1 MIPHRIFPRLG
12 WPALAAL
19 VAALPYAGLALGWSA
34 LYHDDSLR
42 FDVPM
47 TSLINEALCRGRLP
61 LWNPYVGV
69 GTPLIIDVSALP
81 VYPAR
86 ILGCGLPAGQALG
99 LLLLIQL
106 GVLAAGA
113 TALLRDLGVLP
124 ALAAAAGAA
133 LALAGPAPS
142 WLTSPAYLTSLS
154 FFPWTLL
161 FARRLA
167 SGQRLA
173 PIGLG
178 ASVGLATLGGD
189 VPGTLFA
196 TAVGLLVWWGAC
208 RARRRARASADA
220 SWRCDLLRLACA
232 GGLALLI
239 GSGSWVPLLWF
250 LQRSV
255 RGGGISPMEAGQW
268 SLSPVDLIGLLLP
281 NPRGLPLPEFTFWQ
295 FRTLGSERLFV
306 HSLYVG
312 ATLAGF
318 GLWGFWRERRDV
330 FVRWAALAALLLV
343 ILATGAETPL
353 WTVTHGI
360 FTYFRYP
367 SKLAPYA
374 VILLGVV
381 GALSLSHSLGDGR
394 RLAQVAGAVAAFCT
408 LGALLGPSV
417 QAHFA
422 RGAGAP
428 DDVVR
433 RAGEAL
439 RLDGA
444 RAAAV
449 AAAVLVLW
457 WLARR
462 RRVGG
467 RALPV
472 LLGGLLVLDSLLAG
486 LDLHWTAPPAALS
499 RPAWAPEVSPWGP
512 RVLRSQVLD
521 QNRLG
526 LDAAA
531 YRAEQMRKLAELL
544 PSSNLSHHIGALFGY
559 GLALADPAKRI
570 AALYDADGVALAEAT
585 GCAVAMA
592 PRTRRLAWAVAG
604 MASGRLSLASLSPDA
619 AIFSVV
625 RRLPR
630 AFLTTGARIV
640 APGTEATVL
649 AAARERPAVIVTA
662 GEALVHGQ
670 FTSVAIPSGDVLLG
684 GPGEMVE
691 VKPVNWLPE
700 RVRFDLVA
708 PGPRLFVLLD
718 AFAEGWRVSLDG
730 AEAPILR
737 VNSVGRGVIVAAG
750 AHTLEMRFQ
759 PLALRL
765 WPWISWLS
773 LLAVAVAAVMVRR
786 RSGQTERKP
795 KDNRASAVSDV
806 QPDRNSA

>member
-1 MIPHRIFPRLG
+1 MNPHRTLSRLG

-34 LYHDDSLR
+34 LYYDDSLR

-47 TSLINEALCRGRLP
+47 TSLINGALCSGRLP

-69 GTPLIIDVSALP
+69 GTPLITDVSSLP

-86 ILGCGLPAGQALG
+86 ILACALPAGQALG

-113 TALLRDLGVLP
+113 TVLLRDLGALP
-124 ALAAAAGAA
+124 VLAAAAGAA

-161 FARRLA
+161 FARRLGC
-167 SGQRLA
+167 GQSVMA

-178 ASVGLATLGGD
+178 VSVGLATLGGD

-208 RARRRARASADA
+208 RARRHAGALAGA
-220 SWRCDLLRLACA
+220 SWGSDLLRLGCA

-239 GSGSWVPLLWF
+239 GSGSWVPLYWF
-250 LQRSV
+250 LRRSA

-268 SLSPVDLIGLLLP
+268 SLSPTDLLGLLLP
-281 NPRGLPLPEFTFWQ
+281 NPRGLPLPEFTFWP
-295 FRTLGSERLFV
+295 FRTMGRERLFV

-312 ATLAGF
+312 AILAGF
-318 GLWGFWRERRDV
+318 GLWGFWRERKDA
-330 FVRWAALAALLLV
+330 FVRWAAVAAVALI
-343 ILATGAETPL
+343 ILATGTETPL
-353 WTVTHGI
+353 WAVTHGI

-381 GALSLSHSLGDGR
+381 GALSLSRSLCDGR
-394 RLAQVAGAVAAFCT
+394 RLAQVAGAVAAFCA
-408 LGALLGPSV
+408 LGALLGPAI
-417 QAHFA
+417 QGHFA

-428 DDVVR
+428 DDVVQ

-439 RLDGA
+439 RRDGA

-449 AAAVLVLW
+449 AMAAMMLCWVMG
-457 WLARR
+457 RR
-462 RRVGG
+462 RIGG

-472 LLGGLLVLDSLLAG
+472 LLGGLLAFDSLAAG
-486 LDLHWTAPPAALS
+486 LDLHWTAPPAVPS
-499 RPAWAPEVSPWGP
+499 RPDWVPEVRPWGP

-521 QNRLG
+521 ENRLG
-526 LDAAA
+526 LDSAA
-531 YRAEQMRKLAELL
+531 YRAEQMRKLTQLM
-544 PSSNLSHHIGALFGY
+544 PSSNLTHHIGALFGY

-570 AALYDADGVALAEAT
+570 AALYDIDGVALAEAT
-585 GCAVAMA
+585 GCDVAMA
-592 PRTRRLAWAVAG
+592 PRNRRLRWAVNG
-604 MASGRLSLASLSPDA
+604 MASGRFTLTSLSSDA
-619 AIFSVV
+619 AVFSVV
-625 RRLPR
+625 RKLPR

-640 APGTEATVL
+640 APGAEAAVL
-649 AAARERPAVIVTA
+649 AAAQDRPAVIVTA
-662 GEALVHGQ
+662 GEVLVRGQ
-670 FTSVAIPSGDVLLG
+670 ITSVALPAGDVLLD
-684 GPGEMVE
+684 GPGEVVE
-691 VKPVNWLPE
+691 VKPAEWFPE

-708 PGPRLFVLLD
+708 PGPRLLLLLD
-718 AFAEGWRVSLDG
+718 AFAEGWRASLDG
-730 AEAPILR
+730 AEVPILR
-737 VNSVGRGVIVAAG
+737 ANSVGRGVMVPAG
-750 AHTLEMRFQ
+750 AHTLEMHFQ

-765 WPWISWLS
+765 SPWISWLS
-773 LLAVAVAAVMVRR
+773 LLTVAVAAVIIRR
-786 RSGQTERKP
+786 RRGERPQAEARSGIGTVRHP
-795 KDNRASAVSDV
+795 T
-806 QPDRNSA
+806 